1 MACVTTAKLES
12 FDDKIIEM
20 YRKSA
25 KEYKLSV
32 ITKTESSI
40 YSLFLIPYRK
50 YNGNA
55 ILINS
60 KYLIIIQK
68 NFL

>member
-1 MACVTTAKLES
+1 MACVTTAKLAI
-12 FDDKIIEM
+12 FDAKIIEM

-40 YSLFLIPYRK
+40 YSLFFNTI
-50 YNGNA
+50 
-55 ILINS
+55 
-60 KYLIIIQK
+60 
-68 NFL
+68 